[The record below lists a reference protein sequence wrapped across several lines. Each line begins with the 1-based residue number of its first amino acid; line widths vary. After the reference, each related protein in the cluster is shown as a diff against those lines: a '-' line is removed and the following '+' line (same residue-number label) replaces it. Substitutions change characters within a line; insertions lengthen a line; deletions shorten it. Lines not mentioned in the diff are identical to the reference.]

1 MVRTV
6 SNGDIMM
13 KINNL
18 ISMQMEYID
27 HLSRRKK
34 NNNKYIFI
42 FKALGNK

>member
-1 MVRTV
+1 MVKTV
-6 SNGDIMM
+6 SNSDTMM

-34 NNNKYIFI
+34 ITTNIYSF
-42 FKALGNK
+42 LRR